1 MRKKF
6 NLRFQNYGKVWR
18 KKGERFKLDCLAP
31 TFKSGRRS
39 IFVWGCFS
47 YYGIG
52 NLVRIAN
59 SLNAKKYHNILKKQM
74 FPSAQRLFNNKE
86 FILQQDNSSI
96 HKAKIIKNY
105 LENKKQTVLEWPP
118 QSPDLNCIENLWSII
133 DKKAKDRKPQNE
145 KELFDVI
152 FKTWKN
158 IGLKTL
164 QNLVKSMP
172 KRLELVIAK

>member
-1 MRKKF
+1 
-6 NLRFQNYGKVWR
+6 
-18 KKGERFKLDCLAP
+18 
-31 TFKSGRRS
+31 
-39 IFVWGCFS
+39 
-47 YYGIG
+47 
-52 NLVRIAN
+52 
-59 SLNAKKYHNILKKQM
+59 M

-145 KELFDVI
+145 KRI
-152 FKTWKN
+152 
-158 IGLKTL
+158 I
-164 QNLVKSMP
+164 
-172 KRLELVIAK
+172 